1 MFSFSGYAMQIETT
15 TEIRM
20 ITPAEVAAAFT
31 PAMLDED
38 ACRVW
43 LIHVT
48 RGDELCCPYCGG
60 LFDLLTSQK
69 LYAGNRVQCSAC
81 ERHSSPRTGTFLE
94 GSTLS
99 NAQFVFILALLEW
112 EIPVSTIAKMA
123 GCGVRTVYDWRQRLG
138 GVQQ

>member
-1 MFSFSGYAMQIETT
+1 MQIDSKK
-15 TEIRM
+15 EIRS
-20 ITPAEVAAAFT
+20 ISPAQVAAAFT

-43 LIHVT
+43 LIQAT
-48 RGDELCCPYCGG
+48 RGDELCCPYCGAR
-60 LFDLLTSQK
+60 FDLLTRQK
-69 LYAGNRVQCSAC
+69 LYGGSRVQCPGC

-99 NAQFVFILALLEW
+99 CAQFVFIMTLLEW
-112 EIPVSTIAKMA
+112 EIPVSTIATLA